1 MRDDKNLE
9 LVIEMLLADPAHKE
23 NPLHYPLQEL
33 YQEFRGLLRQIDRI
47 TRISDGY
54 QSIVREEKLG
64 LTERYQRQLR
74 QLEKIAHIS
83 DRYQS
88 MMRDLNE
95 ALKEASTK
103 DPLTGIGN
111 RRLLMDRLK
120 AEAARAERMERPLT
134 IALADVDHFK
144 TINDSYGH
152 EAGDKAL
159 IEIAGAIKSG
169 VRDYDICGRWG
180 GEEFLVIMPEI
191 GAAEGV
197 LVVERMR
204 NAIAALELDI
214 VAGSAPVEISATFG
228 IAERRP
234 GESISDTIRRADT
247 AMLQAKREGRNRYR
261 IAE

>member
-1 MRDDKNLE
+1 MTVRDDKNME
-9 LVIEMLLADPAHKE
+9 LVIEMLLADPAHRE
-23 NPLHYPLQEL
+23 NPLRYPLQDL
-33 YQEFRGLLRQIDRI
+33 YHEFRDLLRQIDRI

-54 QSIVREEKLG
+54 QNISREEKMNLSA
-64 LTERYQRQLR
+64 RYQRQLR

-111 RRLLMDRLK
+111 RRLLMDYLK
-120 AEAARAERMERPLT
+120 AETARAERMGRPLT
-134 IALADVDHFK
+134 IALADVDRFK
-144 TINDSYGH
+144 TINDNYGH
-152 EAGDKAL
+152 EAGDRAL
-159 IEIAGAIKSG
+159 VEIANAIKSG

-180 GEEFLVIMPEI
+180 GEEFLVVMPEI
-191 GAAEGV
+191 NAADGA

-204 NAIAALELDI
+204 KAIEKLDI
-214 VAGSAPVEISATFG
+214 EAGSDLIKLSATFG

-234 GESISDTIRRADT
+234 DENMSETIRRADA
-247 AMLQAKREGRNRYR
+247 AMFEAKRQGRNRYQ